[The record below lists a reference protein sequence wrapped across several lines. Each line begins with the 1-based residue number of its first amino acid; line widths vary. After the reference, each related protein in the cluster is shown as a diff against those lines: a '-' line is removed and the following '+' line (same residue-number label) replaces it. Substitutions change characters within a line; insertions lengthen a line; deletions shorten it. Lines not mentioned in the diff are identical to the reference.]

1 MLLFVGKKEKGFF
14 TEETGEKV
22 EYIDEALHIK
32 DQAEAILRFNDE
44 ATVVIY
50 DIEQYADEAKELVH
64 WINRIEDALKI
75 KTIIFAAGYSPQS
88 TVCRMLWDAGVKNF
102 IFSIYLGDQ
111 KEDLEYCLTGYYEN
125 FGYKEKRGF
134 SFEEEEEDIEE
145 ESGEKKKTRTIG
157 IGVAGCIKRMG
168 TTTQA
173 LQIVKYL
180 QFIGRKAAYFQM
192 NASNFVEAVKDAYEQ
207 VTVDEDI
214 GLVSYANTDMYY
226 RTDKLQEV
234 LNLDYD
240 YLIFDYGVAGE
251 NGFNKISFLEKERQ
265 IFVVGS
271 KPGGEFEKT
280 YDVIKNN
287 FYNNVFYIYNFVTS
301 GEQEDIKELMGEKA
315 EVTFFAKEARD
326 PFVFSGD
333 MQTYGSILSLEDEK
347 DRDNKPTKKK
357 KRLFGKRR

>member
-1 MLLFVGKKEKGFF
+1 M
-14 TEETGEKV
+14 
-22 EYIDEALHIK
+22 
-32 DQAEAILRFNDE
+32 
-44 ATVVIY
+44 
-50 DIEQYADEAKELVH
+50 
-64 WINRIEDALKI
+64 
-75 KTIIFAAGYSPQS
+75 
-88 TVCRMLWDAGVKNF
+88 
-102 IFSIYLGDQ
+102 
-111 KEDLEYCLTGYYEN
+111 
-125 FGYKEKRGF
+125 
-134 SFEEEEEDIEE
+134 
-145 ESGEKKKTRTIG
+145 
-157 IGVAGCIKRMG
+157 AGCIKRMG

-271 KPGGEFEKT
+271 KPGGEFQKT

>member
-32 DQAEAILRFNDE
+32 DQAESILRFNEE

-75 KTIIFAAGYSPQS
+75 KTIIFAAGYSPKS
-88 TVCRMLWDAGVKNF
+88 TVCRMLWDAGMKNF

-125 FGYKEKRGF
+125 FGYEEKRGF
-134 SFEEEEEDIEE
+134 SFEEEEEKE
-145 ESGEKKKTRTIG
+145 ESEEKKKTRTIG

-173 LQIVKYL
+173 LQLVKYL
-180 QFIGRKAAYFQM
+180 QFVGFKAAYFQM

-207 VTVDEDI
+207 VTVDDEI
-214 GLVSYANTDMYY
+214 GLVSYAKVDMFC
-226 RTDKLQEV
+226 RTDRLQEV

-240 YLIFDYGVAGE
+240 YLVFDYGVAGE
-251 NGFNKISFLEKERQ
+251 NGFNKISFLEKEQQ

-287 FYNNVFYIYNFVTS
+287 FYNNVFYIYNFVAE

-315 EVTFFAKEARD
+315 GVTFFAEEARD

-333 MQTYGSILSLEDEK
+333 MKTYGSILSLEEEK
-347 DRDNKPTKKK
+347 DRESKPAKKK

>member
-134 SFEEEEEDIEE
+134 SFEEEDEDIEE

-251 NGFNKISFLEKERQ
+251 NGFNKISF
-265 IFVVGS
+265 
-271 KPGGEFEKT
+271 
-280 YDVIKNN
+280 
-287 FYNNVFYIYNFVTS
+287 
-301 GEQEDIKELMGEKA
+301 
-315 EVTFFAKEARD
+315 
-326 PFVFSGD
+326 
-333 MQTYGSILSLEDEK
+333 
-347 DRDNKPTKKK
+347 
-357 KRLFGKRR
+357 

>member
-14 TEETGEKV
+14 TEETKEKV

-32 DQAEAILRFNDE
+32 DQAEAILRFNEE

-75 KTIIFAAGYSPQS
+75 KTIIFAAGYSPKS

-125 FGYKEKRGF
+125 FGYEEKRGF
-134 SFEEEEEDIEE
+134 SFEEEEEKE
-145 ESGEKKKTRTIG
+145 ESEEKKKTRTIG

-173 LQIVKYL
+173 LQLVKYL
-180 QFIGRKAAYFQM
+180 QFVGFKAAYFQM

-207 VTVDEDI
+207 VTVDDEI
-214 GLVSYANTDMYY
+214 GLVSYA
-226 RTDKLQEV
+226 RSV
-234 LNLDYD
+234 
-240 YLIFDYGVAGE
+240 
-251 NGFNKISFLEKERQ
+251 FNQKQ
-265 IFVVGS
+265 
-271 KPGGEFEKT
+271 
-280 YDVIKNN
+280 
-287 FYNNVFYIYNFVTS
+287 
-301 GEQEDIKELMGEKA
+301 GEQEKQEHEFFASALLRRNKIRKYNQEALAETAKLIKQYRGIAHDSGYNIFDVLEKA
-315 EVTFFAKEARD
+315 VRE
-326 PFVFSGD
+326 
-333 MQTYGSILSLEDEK
+333 SIPDELKPK
-347 DRDNKPTKKK
+347 DRKLSYKYVHKLVRKT
-357 KRLFGKRR
+357 LALC